1 MNEIYVKWNI
11 IVSRIFYS
19 EILPKVFKNKKKVKI
34 YDKILFINK
43 NVHRK
48 WTKACKCKGTFVD
61 KYIE

>member
-1 MNEIYVKWNI
+1 MKYTSSGTLLYHEFF
-11 IVSRIFYS
+11 IVRYS
-19 EILPKVFKNKKKVKI
+19 QRCLKTKKKVKI